1 MYPILFT
8 IPGIDL
14 PIHSYGLLLG
24 IAVVTGW
31 LLIRRNAA
39 TAGISHAN
47 IDRLVAIGILGG
59 LLGARMLHIALAP
72 RFYSIFD
79 PLSFLL
85 PSRGGMVA
93 YGGFLGGAVAIALT
107 SRRMSLAF
115 SAIADLFVPSIAAGL
130 GITRIGCLLY
140 GCDHGAPVPASAPA
154 FVHHLGIRFPDWHQ
168 RFPGLQHHVDNGL
181 SSLQG
186 APAYLLHLHEGLIAP
201 GATESLAVY
210 PTQILFSLN
219 GWIAFALLLV
229 LSTRR
234 NRFTGQLFL
243 AFTMYYGFTRALL
256 ECLRG
261 DVDRG
266 MLAGLSVS
274 QWIGIVTAVVAA
286 CFYRRWRPDRN
297 AVAPQSSA
305 SSLR

>member
-1 MYPILFT
+1 MYPVLFT

-14 PIHSYGLLLG
+14 PIHAYGVLLG

-31 LLIRRNAA
+31 LLVRRSAA
-39 TAGISHAN
+39 TAGISRAS
-47 IDRLVAIGILGG
+47 IDRLVLIGILGG
-59 LLGARMLHIALAP
+59 LLGARVLHIALAP
-72 RFYSIFD
+72 RFYSISD

-93 YGGFLGGAVAIALT
+93 YGGFLGGAAAVALA

-115 SAIADLFVPSIAAGL
+115 LAVADLFIPSVAAGL

-154 FVHHLGIRFPDWHQ
+154 FVHHLGIRFPDWQQ
-168 RFPGLQHHVDNGL
+168 RFPWLQHHVDNGI

-219 GWIAFALLLV
+219 GWIAFALLAL
-229 LSTRR
+229 LSRR
-234 NRFTGQLFL
+234 KNRFTGQLFL
-243 AFTMYYGFTRALL
+243 AFTMYYGATRAIL

-274 QWIGIVTAVVAA
+274 QWIGIGTAVVAA
-286 CFYRRWRPDRN
+286 CFYRRWRPGRN
-297 AVAPQSSA
+297 ADSPHSSA